1 MSQLKILRFT
11 FRTLLAL
18 AWVCFGLLVLA
29 LIFPLVRRAR
39 RLNLKRWWSGVL
51 LKLCGIQVRH
61 TGNPIQTGPAVWVI
75 NHVSWLDIFALNQ
88 VRPAVFIAKSE
99 IRRWPLLGLLVAGA
113 DTIFI
118 ERASRHAVQKVGRA
132 MQDKFE
138 LGQVVGLFPEGTT
151 SPGYDLLPFY
161 ANLLEPARR
170 AIVPIQPVALLFF
183 HHDRRS
189 DFAAFVGEEN
199 LLQNVWRVLGGTGV
213 RIDIEFLPPIW
224 PAQNAVQ
231 AEPVSSEQAL
241 RDEDLSLIPP
251 PTRAELGRR
260 AHQVIREVVLRR
272 ERPDVTSD
280 ATR

>member
-1 MSQLKILRFT
+1 MTPLKILRFT
-11 FRTLLAL
+11 MRILLAL
-18 AWVCFGLLVLA
+18 LWVIAGLLIMA
-29 LIFPLVRRAR
+29 LVFPLAR
-39 RLNLKRWWSGVL
+39 RTYRLKVKRWWSGIL
-51 LKLCGIQVRH
+51 LVLCGVQVCH
-61 TGNPIQTGPAVWVI
+61 SGTPIQAGPVLWVI

-88 VRPAVFIAKSE
+88 VRAAVFIAKSE

-170 AIVPIQPVALLFF
+170 ASVPIQPVALLFF
-183 HHDRRS
+183 HHGRRS

-199 LLQNVWRVLGGTGV
+199 LLQNLWKVLGGTGV
-213 RIDIEFLPPIW
+213 RIDIAFLPPIW
-224 PAQNAVQ
+224 PDA
-231 AEPVSSEQAL
+231 AL
-241 RDEDLSLIPP
+241 WSLPP

-272 ERPDVTSD
+272 
-280 ATR
+280 

>member
-1 MSQLKILRFT
+1 LKIFRFT

-18 AWVCFGLLVLA
+18 LWVCVGLSVLA
-29 LIFPLVRRAR
+29 LIFPWVRRAT
-39 RLNLKRWWSGVL
+39 RLRIKGWWSGVL
-51 LKLCGIQVRH
+51 LTLCGIQVTH
-61 TGNPIQTGPAVWVI
+61 TGEPIQTGPALWVI

-88 VRPAVFIAKSE
+88 VRAAVFIAKSE

-151 SPGYDLLPFY
+151 SSGYDIQPFY

-170 AIVPIQPVALLFF
+170 AGVPIQPVALLFF
-183 HHDRRS
+183 HHGRRS

-199 LLQNVWRVLGGTGV
+199 LLQNIWRVLGGTDV
-213 RIDIEFLPPIW
+213 RIDIEFLTPLW
-224 PAQNAVQ
+224 PAQTNVQ
-231 AEPVSSEQAL
+231 TEPSVVEQGPCEADFSST
-241 RDEDLSLIPP
+241 PP

-260 AHQVIREVVLRR
+260 AYQVIREVVLRR
-272 ERPDVTSD
+272 
-280 ATR
+280 